1 MTIETVVNNKL
12 WGKLPTGLEPELAA
26 KTDQLCQ
33 ILTEM
38 GSVLVAYSGGVDS
51 ALVLKMADLVLGSEK
66 AAGCLAISPS
76 IPPREI
82 ELAQKNAEQ
91 IGARLIVVH
100 TNEMERTGYVEN
112 SSQRCYFCKN
122 TLFTELNDVAE
133 EQGFA
138 FIADGFNA
146 DDLGDH
152 RPGMRAGK
160 ELEVRS
166 PLLEADFNKADI
178 RALSKALGL
187 PTWNKPAAAC
197 LSSRIPYGTPVTVEA
212 LEKIGRAEE
221 ILQDLGFVGVRVRHY
236 DKMARIEVPLADLT
250 RFVQEPARTQISEGL
265 HKIGYNYV
273 ALDLDGY
280 RTGSLNEVIQIGRKK
295 AQA

>member
-1 MTIETVVNNKL
+1 MLTQIDLGLQT
-12 WGKLPTGLEPELAA
+12 PLEPELAV
-26 KTDQLCQ
+26 KTQQLVGIFQ
-33 ILTEM
+33 EM

-51 ALVLKMADLVLGSEK
+51 ALVLKMADLVLGPAQ

-82 ELAQKNAEQ
+82 QLAQQNATLT
-91 IGARLIVVH
+91 GARLLIVH
-100 TNEMERTGYVEN
+100 TNEMQEQGYVEN
-112 SSQRCYFCKN
+112 SPNRCYFCKHE
-122 TLFTELNDVAE
+122 LFSELDEVAE
-133 EQGFA
+133 REKLHY
-138 FIADGFNA
+138 IADGFNA

-160 ELEVRS
+160 ELAVRS
-166 PLLEADFNKADI
+166 PLLEARFGKADI

-197 LSSRIPYGTPVTVEA
+197 LSSRIPYGTPVTIEA

-221 ILQDLGFVGVRVRHY
+221 VLQDLGLVGVRVRHY
-236 DKMARIEVPLADLT
+236 DTLARLEVRPEDLV
-250 RFVQEPARTQISEGL
+250 RVVQEPLRGQISKAL
-265 HKIGYNYV
+265 HVIGYTYV

-280 RTGSLNEVIQIGRKK
+280 RSGSLNAVIKLQRPGQ
-295 AQA
+295 AQPE